1 MVKDRHKGDF
11 SKTIK
16 YLKKIRN
23 PYEKIDFDGFGKEG
37 VLALASATPVDSGRT
52 SESWGYRIE
61 KSSDSVKIIFTNC
74 NVHEGVPIAVILEY
88 GHAARNGIWVQGVDY
103 INPALKPVFDRL
115 ADKLGKE
122 VREA

>member
-1 MVKDRHKGDF
+1 MVKVRHKGDF

-61 KSSDSVKIIFTNC
+61 KSSDSVKIIFTNS
-74 NVHEGVPIAVILEY
+74 NVNEGVPIAVILQY